1 MPNSRRNT
9 RMDVDRREVA
19 AVLKSRLDEEC
30 APPLG
35 ARPSR
40 ARRTRVKVLVT
51 NGNAT
56 GSTHRGLEG
65 GRRHAKGGGSVLS
78 SVGVGRIKEER
89 LPPRHRGVRS
99 FRLTAVVNSE
109 MNNRDAKVN
118 NERLLTS
125 ATRTMSLKNQE
136 SAFAMAV
143 DCARPTTTRPIPD
156 QESSQR
162 CRRRSS
168 GSRGPRARKPR
179 AAASVAGRSADDK
192 DISQEYCALA
202 RQRRENRP
210 PPRGDARASNG
221 TLLLLSRARLPT
233 TRMVSPPA
241 VATPLNHRAAARA
254 RPRVV

>member
-9 RMDVDRREVA
+9 RLDVDRREVA

-56 GSTHRGLEG
+56 GSTHRRA
-65 GRRHAKGGGSVLS
+65 RRRQAPCQGGGGVLS

-125 ATRTMSLKNQE
+125 ATRTMSRKN
-136 SAFAMAV
+136 
-143 DCARPTTTRPIPD
+143 RPSLWQWTAP
-156 QESSQR
+156 
-162 CRRRSS
+162 CRRR
-168 GSRGPRARKPR
+168 R
-179 AAASVAGRSADDK
+179 GRSRTKSRANGVGDA
-192 DISQEYCALA
+192 ALA
-202 RQRRENRP
+202 R
-210 PPRGDARASNG
+210 
-221 TLLLLSRARLPT
+221 
-233 TRMVSPPA
+233 
-241 VATPLNHRAAARA
+241 AARWRGSQVRLGA
-254 RPRVV
+254 SRGRRSQWWLFIDPGPRQHDRCSVGLIEIRKDASIGTCQRVHVSLVIGIPHYECLGVPAFRIGKP

>member
-9 RMDVDRREVA
+9 RLDVDRREVA

-40 ARRTRVKVLVT
+40 GRRTRGKVLVT

-56 GSTHRGLEG
+56 GSTHRRA
-65 GRRHAKGGGSVLS
+65 RRRQAPCQGGGGVLS

-143 DCARPTTTRPIPD
+143 DCAMPATTRPIPD

-168 GSRGPRARKPR
+168 GSRGSMARKPS
-179 AAASVAGRSADDK
+179 AARSVARPSLTMVAVHRSRPSPARSLQRWPDRNSERCEHRDL
-192 DISQEYCALA
+192 SACACEPGH
-202 RQRRENRP
+202 RHP
-210 PPRGDARASNG
+210 
-221 TLLLLSRARLPT
+221 TL
-233 TRMVSPPA
+233 
-241 VATPLNHRAAARA
+241 
-254 RPRVV
+254 